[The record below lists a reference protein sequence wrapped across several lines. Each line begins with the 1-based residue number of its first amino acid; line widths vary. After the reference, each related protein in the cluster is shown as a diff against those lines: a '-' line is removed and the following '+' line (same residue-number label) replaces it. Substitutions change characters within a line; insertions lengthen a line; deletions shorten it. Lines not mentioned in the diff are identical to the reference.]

1 MSSDKETF
9 DPRFDPAFQPG
20 YQASADK
27 PARSSNPAQAAL
39 DGARG
44 EDRVVPEGEETTTRR
59 RPNPFITAL
68 TLLSVLLIVGGVI
81 AARTIRATFEQVDI
95 RVALDYYSLDI
106 LKFSAPLAVAIGV
119 ATGIG
124 VVFFYAVEWQRNHRS

>member
-1 MSSDKETF
+1 MSPDKESF
-9 DPRFDPAFQPG
+9 DPRFDPAYQPG
-20 YQASADK
+20 YQASAEK

-39 DGARG
+39 DSVRT
-44 EDRVVPEGEETTTRR
+44 EDRVVPEGEEPTGRR

-68 TLLSVLLIVGGVI
+68 TLVSVLLIVGGII

-124 VVFFYAVEWQRNHRS
+124 VVFFYAIEWQRNHRS